1 MCVCVCVCVCMY
13 VYILLSSVHTMQL
26 NYQDI
31 ISLLANNQP
40 DTERSVIDLLLID
53 LLFLSEEL

>member
-1 MCVCVCVCVCMY
+1 VCVCACVCVCMD